1 MKKGLIV
8 GIIGAAALAI
18 ATAVSLFL
26 TQRSTEPESVRSIKV
41 IDLGGTCT
49 VLRNGETLTVGKDM
63 DLYTDDVVG
72 VSEDGFARI
81 RLDDDK
87 FLYLDAGAIIDIS
100 ATGTAEVGDTQ
111 IYVYQGEI
119 MAEVKNKLSS
129 ESSFTV
135 VTSNTAMYVTG
146 TILTVGAGE
155 GKISVSVEN
164 SLREVVVG
172 STENDFQTNSNAIL
186 QGSAVVEAFKENSD
200 GTVISAKTT
209 LSAGEGNSFTTS
221 SGEALSIDELRNVL
235 RQSKNKKATEK
246 ENVNDRTL
254 LDPSD
259 GGIVFGSSQFSES
272 FMTNV
277 ANVILADAD
286 AQDGEVAP
294 DQATINRARGVLN
307 SIDAVSGIGGQS
319 IWHRVH
325 YEKYGWLGWDGSTE
339 STGPETA
346 VDRSKQATTA
356 VAAVET
362 PKKDT
367 DGWMKP
373 DDGIPSGL
381 AQPSVIKL
389 QLPSGA
395 KLPPVID
402 EDRDDSDSRVGRIP
416 YEELQ
421 GGVIEN
427 DDKISVT
434 NRPKEEEKKEEEK
447 KEEKEEEK
455 KDDTTITE
463 TDDGHFF
470 YVSYISYEGLSQTI
484 IKNDNPVNLHLIFCR
499 KDANG
504 EWQEDLYYSLPSKIP
519 TGTVLPGIETP
530 DVTPDIFI
538 DVADENNQYAGYV
551 FTGWYKSK
559 AGAESSD
566 AQDKIEKVPDG
577 SGNLTVYAGIAE
589 EPNHD
594 VSENDPIN
602 AVSGNE

>member
-1 MKKGLIV
+1 MKKGLII

-18 ATAVSLFL
+18 ATAVALFL

-63 DLYTDDVVG
+63 DLYTDDVFG

-146 TILTVGAGE
+146 TILTVGAG
-155 GKISVSVEN
+155 KDKTSVFVEN
-164 SLREVVVG
+164 ALKEVVVG
-172 STENDFQTNSNAIL
+172 PTENDFQTNSNAIL
-186 QGSAVVEAFKENSD
+186 QGSAVVEAFKKNSD
-200 GTVISAKTT
+200 GTVSSAKTT

-221 SGEALSIDELRNVL
+221 SEEALSIDELSKIL
-235 RQSKNKKATEK
+235 RQSKEQEAREK
-246 ENVNDRTL
+246 ENGNTRAT

-294 DQATINRARGVLN
+294 DQATINRVRGVLN
-307 SIDAVSGIGGQS
+307 SIDDVSGIGGQS
-319 IWHRVH
+319 IWYRVH
-325 YEKYGWLGWDGSTE
+325 SEDYGWLGWDGSTE
-339 STGPETA
+339 STEPKTA
-346 VDRSKQATTA
+346 VGRSKQATTA

-362 PKKDT
+362 PKKDKHEWL
-367 DGWMKP
+367 DP
-373 DDGIPSGL
+373 HEDPPSGNGKVPIINKIAEEL
-381 AQPSVIKL
+381 FNQEGQLPPGDDWVTEDDNIPPVPPVIKL
-389 QLPSGA
+389 PLP
-395 KLPPVID
+395 
-402 EDRDDSDSRVGRIP
+402 
-416 YEELQ
+416 
-421 GGVIEN
+421 
-427 DDKISVT
+427 
-434 NRPKEEEKKEEEK
+434 
-447 KEEKEEEK
+447 EEEK
-455 KDDTTITE
+455 KDDTTTETGGGSITTE
-463 TDDGHFF
+463 TDDGSFF
-470 YVSYISYEGLSQTI
+470 NGSYISYEGLIQTI
-484 IKNDNPVNLHLIFCR
+484 IKNGNSVILHLIFCR

-504 EWQEDLYYSLPSKIP
+504 EWQEDSNYILPQNLDE
-519 TGTVLPGIETP
+519 GTVLPGIETP
-530 DVTPDIFI
+530 GVSPDIFI

-551 FTGWYKSK
+551 FTGWYKSE
-559 AGAESSD
+559 AGAENSD
-566 AQDKIEKVPDG
+566 AQDKIEKVRYD
-577 SGNLTVYAGIAE
+577 SASLTVYAGIAE